1 MDMKRKMLVAG
12 LPILFAT
19 LVFSEPGYAL
29 GKNKPAASPQ
39 KTAVKA
45 QPGVAPAMVPPQG
58 VSSANSLEKVL
69 NQMDQQAA
77 SFKNAQANFIWDQY
91 TKVVDDHDLQEGS
104 IYFRRQS
111 KNDVQMAAEITK
123 ANGQSMAKVVLFS
136 DGMVRLYEP
145 KIDRVTEYAAGKNKA
160 EFESFLVL
168 GFGGGGHDLLKS
180 FDVKYAGDE
189 QVQGVKAAKL
199 DLTPKSQ
206 KVRGM
211 FNRIILWIDPARGVS
226 VQQQFF
232 DADGNYRLAKYNNI
246 KLNEKINDDVFK
258 LKTTSKT
265 QVVRPNS

>member
-1 MDMKRKMLVAG
+1 MKRKVLVAG
-12 LPILFAT
+12 VPIFL
-19 LVFSEPGYAL
+19 LMVVVSQPGLAL
-29 GKNKPAASPQ
+29 GKKKVSATSPTAAVKPQEKAVAAAIPPQTASP
-39 KTAVKA
+39 
-45 QPGVAPAMVPPQG
+45 
-58 VSSANSLEKVL
+58 ANSLEKVL

-77 SFKNAQANFIWDQY
+77 NFKNAQATFVWDQY

-111 KNDVQMAAEITK
+111 KTDVQMAAEITK
-123 ANGQSMAKVVLFS
+123 ANGQSIAKVVLFA

-168 GFGGGGHDLLKS
+168 GFGGGGHDMLKS
-180 FDVKYAGDE
+180 FDVKYDGDE
-189 QVQGVKAAKL
+189 TVQGVKTAKL

-246 KLNEKINDDVFK
+246 KLNDKINDDVFK
-258 LKTTSKT
+258 LKTTSHT